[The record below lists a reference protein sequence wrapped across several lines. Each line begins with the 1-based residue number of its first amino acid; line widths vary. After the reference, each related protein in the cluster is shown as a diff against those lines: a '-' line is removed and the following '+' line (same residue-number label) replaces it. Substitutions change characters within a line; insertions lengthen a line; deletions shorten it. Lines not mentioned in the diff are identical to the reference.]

1 MAEADAA
8 ETTTEAQAMTKAERR
23 AVKEARK
30 LSRMGAS
37 RLAATTVAASV
48 DGDLITDGERL
59 RREIKAKK
67 KLTASRE
74 KDTLAKLA
82 AFQKKF
88 AALGDGG
95 GNKAAAAQQQQGEG
109 TTADEQNRDDGRRA
123 GAAGVTMF
131 ASEGLYYAVR
141 TNSWLGSTPGKC
153 GVCVLHLSL
162 LFGGPPTPCSS
173 LMCV

>member
-1 MAEADAA
+1 
-8 ETTTEAQAMTKAERR
+8 MTKAERR
-23 AVKEARK
+23 AAKEASK
-30 LSRMGAS
+30 LSRMGAGK
-37 RLAATTVAASV
+37 LAASTVAASV

-67 KLTASRE
+67 KLTGSRE

-95 GNKAAAAQQQQGEG
+95 GNKAEAAAQQGEG
-109 TTADEQNRDDGRRA
+109 ATDDKQRDDGRRA

-131 ASEGLYYAVR
+131 ASEGLYYAV
-141 TNSWLGSTPGKC
+141 
-153 GVCVLHLSL
+153 
-162 LFGGPPTPCSS
+162 
-173 LMCV
+173 